1 MELPTLST
9 SASPRRARD
18 LEGRLDIFVVPK
30 INAPFASWPELLVVL
45 EDNSPISGVFNRSE
59 RSQCFVW
66 IDHREDLPG
75 RNKKDKRPRGLDGF
89 LDLYPLLGQACGGLK

>member
-1 MELPTLST
+1 MELPALST

-18 LEGRLDIFVVPK
+18 LQRRLDMFAVPK
-30 INAPFASWPELLVVL
+30 INAPFASWTELLIVL
-45 EDNSPISGVFNRSE
+45 EDNSQISGLFNCSE

-75 RNKKDKRPRGLDGF
+75 RNKKDRRPRGLYGF
-89 LDLYPLLGQACGGLK
+89 LDLYPLLVQACVGLK